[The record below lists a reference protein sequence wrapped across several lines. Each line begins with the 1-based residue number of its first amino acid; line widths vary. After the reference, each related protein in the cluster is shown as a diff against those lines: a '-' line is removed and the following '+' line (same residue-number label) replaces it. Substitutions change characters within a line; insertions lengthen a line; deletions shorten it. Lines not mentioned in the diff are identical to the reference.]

1 MKTYFIRRILLIL
14 PTFLGLTLLV
24 FAFTRILPGGPVERV
39 MQQMQAMNAEGGGQ
53 SSSSIQGGAPLS
65 DDQIFELKKYFGLH
79 EAWPIAYGK
88 WLMKIFQGDLGT
100 STRYNEPVWSLMK
113 DRFPISLFYGLSS
126 LFLTYLVCIPLGIF
140 KSIYHKSVFDNI
152 SSIIV
157 FIGYAIPHYVVG
169 IALIYLF
176 ASRFELFPLGGFVS
190 DEFDDF
196 TTMEKI
202 KDLLWH
208 GTLPLISYMAGNFA
222 SMSFLMKNT
231 MLEQLSSDYVRT
243 AMSKGLSFKKAV
255 VKHVMRNS
263 LIPIATSFGNN
274 ISVILMGS
282 FLIETIFNI
291 DGFGLLGYES
301 LIERDYPVVLGTLV
315 VSSLLFMI
323 GNILSDFCVA
333 LVDPRVKFE

>member
-1 MKTYFIRRILLIL
+1 
-14 PTFLGLTLLV
+14 LV
-24 FAFTRILPGGPVERV
+24 FAFTRILPGGPVEKTI
-39 MQQMQAMNAEGGGQ
+39 QQMQMMDGDTGKATSDVSND
-53 SSSSIQGGAPLS
+53 SPLS
-65 DDQIFELKKYFGLH
+65 EDQIYELKKYFGLH

-88 WLMKIFQGDLGT
+88 WLLKIFSGDLGT

-113 DRFPISLFYGLSS
+113 ERFPISLFFGVSS

-140 KSIYHKSVFDNI
+140 KSIHHKSVFDNI

-169 IALIYLF
+169 IALIYFF
-176 ASRFELFPLGGFVS
+176 ASYWELFPLGGFVS
-190 DEFDDF
+190 DDYEEM
-196 TTMEKI
+196 TNMEKI
-202 KDLLWH
+202 QDILWH
-208 GTLPLISYMAGNFA
+208 GVLPLISYIAGNFA
-222 SMSFLMKNT
+222 SMTFLMKNT

-243 AMSKGLSFKKAV
+243 AMAKGLTFKKAV
-255 VKHVMRNS
+255 NGHVLRNS

-274 ISVILMGS
+274 ISIILMGS

-301 LIERDYPVVLGTLV
+301 LLERDYPVVLGTLV

-333 LVDPRVKFE
+333 LVDPRVQFE